1 MTITGVN
8 ERKFTGQRLK
18 DSIAD
23 STTRQ
28 KVELLV
34 LDGDVFKTIALNYA
48 EGPKYLELVRI
59 PDRADV
65 LGNIGKPTVKK
76 DAP

>member
-1 MTITGVN
+1 M
-8 ERKFTGQRLK
+8 K
-18 DSIAD
+18 DAIAD

-28 KVELLV
+28 KVNVLV
-34 LDGDVFKTIALNYA
+34 LDGDVFKTIALNYV
-48 EGPKYLELVRI
+48 EGPKYLEVVRI

-65 LGNIGKPTVKK
+65 LGAIGKATVKK